1 MLTHI
6 WYVTKF
12 IHISAAVSFVV
23 GSTILVAPHF
33 SPDLTVKPV
42 RKVQEQREVRAL
54 PVTLP
59 QGRLYCVN
67 GVVMHE
73 RMYPRGM
80 ERISASDAVDVSAR
94 IADEACAS
102 SFRTAACKSAQADL
116 TALRRAV
123 RGCHA

>member
-12 IHISAAVSFVV
+12 IQISAAVSFAA
-23 GSTILVAPHF
+23 GSTLLIAPHL
-33 SPDLTVKPV
+33 SSAAKVKTVRAVK
-42 RKVQEQREVRAL
+42 EQREVRPL

-67 GVVMHE
+67 GEVMHE
-73 RMYPRGM
+73 RLYPRGL
-80 ERISASDAVDVSAR
+80 ERVSSSDAVDVSAR
-94 IADEACAS
+94 IADEACAA
-102 SFRTAACKSAQADL
+102 SFRTQGCKSAQADL
-116 TALRRAV
+116 TALRRAL

>member
-12 IHISAAVSFVV
+12 IQISAAVSFAV
-23 GSTILVAPHF
+23 GSTLLIAPHL
-33 SPDLTVKPV
+33 SSDSKVKPV
-42 RKVQEQREVRAL
+42 RMVKEQREVRAL
-54 PVTLP
+54 PVRLP

-73 RMYPRGM
+73 RMYPRGL
-80 ERISASDAVDVSAR
+80 ERISSSDAVDVSAR
-94 IADEACAS
+94 IADEACAA
-102 SFRTAACKSAQADL
+102 SFRTQGCKSAQADL
-116 TALRRAV
+116 SALRRAL

>member
-12 IHISAAVSFVV
+12 IQISAAVSFAV
-23 GSTILVAPHF
+23 GSTLLVAPHF
-33 SPDLTVKPV
+33 SPDPRVKPV
-42 RKVQEQREVRAL
+42 RVVKEQQEVRAL
-54 PVTLP
+54 PVSLP

-73 RMYPRGM
+73 RLYPRGL
-80 ERISASDAVDVSAR
+80 ERVSASDAVDVSAR
-94 IADEACAS
+94 IADEACAP
-102 SFRTAACKSAQADL
+102 SFRTPACKSAQADL
-116 TALRRAV
+116 TALRRAL